1 MRGWPSDSMSSMD
14 AQARTTALVWLSG
27 EQTELARAALER
39 AGVLAVLAGSPD
51 RGQTRGVADA
61 LGCDAADDLRAAITE
76 TQADLVLLMSPG
88 DFGADPSRDAR
99 CVRGAA
105 QRRTRFASME
115 PIPAS
120 ALEVSDP
127 EEGPGLGELIRPVPM
142 PRSHAVWRDAS
153 EVLSH
158 FGAVRTA
165 AVSCFAEHA
174 RGDGSLGAQLVAA
187 LDLLHGIMGEP
198 ETIDASY
205 AASVGAYGAG
215 SVSPSSPPGETLRG
229 LHGDVTGNLRFSS
242 GRTAAIAVSDQGGR
256 FCRQTTI
263 LGEGGRLRVFDDG
276 FEWIGAD
283 GEKIDQHR
291 ASTRED
297 PRPRN
302 HAVEALADAIKRLCD
317 PNLAEPPGIAPAVL
331 AMAQAAI
338 LSARTGQRES
348 PETIRRMAGA

>member
-1 MRGWPSDSMSSMD
+1 
-14 AQARTTALVWLSG
+14 
-27 EQTELARAALER
+27 
-39 AGVLAVLAGSPD
+39 
-51 RGQTRGVADA
+51 
-61 LGCDAADDLRAAITE
+61 
-76 TQADLVLLMSPG
+76 
-88 DFGADPSRDAR
+88 
-99 CVRGAA
+99 
-105 QRRTRFASME
+105 
-115 PIPAS
+115 
-120 ALEVSDP
+120 
-127 EEGPGLGELIRPVPM
+127 M